1 MNWEL
6 QQEWIEMCRGVCNMK
21 AIEDNPEGLEK
32 AYKWYVNIL
41 ENLGFEIELIFDKD
55 AKYRPII
62 VAIREPQKGYDSYI
76 GFFQHYDVEPIHAA
90 WSSSPWILTKK
101 ENRVYGRGIADNI
114 GSFIQRLLVIKKE
127 EKANGII
134 FVIQGE
140 EEIGS
145 PFADIIYPQLK
156 LPNVSLWV
164 EETGY
169 FYKNGDHRVL
179 ILDKK
184 NELSSLI
191 DEIREINDEYGKQTK
206 VRQRPL
212 NKAFGAEKCPCLSHL
227 LKETP
232 YIAIG
237 PNDDHSTIHGP
248 NESMSLDHLEISARH
263 IKSMLNF
270 RSDLND

>member
-1 MNWEL
+1 M
-6 QQEWIEMCRGVCNMK
+6 
-21 AIEDNPEGLEK
+21 
-32 AYKWYVNIL
+32 
-41 ENLGFEIELIFDKD
+41 
-55 AKYRPII
+55 
-62 VAIREPQKGYDSYI
+62 
-76 GFFQHYDVEPIHAA
+76 
-90 WSSSPWILTKK
+90 
-101 ENRVYGRGIADNI
+101 
-114 GSFIQRLLVIKKE
+114 
-127 EKANGII
+127 
-134 FVIQGE
+134 
-140 EEIGS
+140 
-145 PFADIIYPQLK
+145 
-156 LPNVSLWV
+156 
-164 EETGY
+164 
-169 FYKNGDHRVL
+169 